1 MAYRSAIARYLV
13 LSYFAS
19 SALPRLLRAAEAEL
33 PPGARV
39 YIGSYGVGGGLSDQI
54 VEAGYRYA
62 PMFHLM
68 PSWYWEQRRLPNE
81 EERALPAARSRSL
94 AGPLPPV
101 PELLRL
107 PSARRVTWGVELG
120 ARFRDE
126 IRAAIRAGFVVDTW
140 QLDEIPAEVARSR
153 GRQWRE
159 FTRGVVRGSLFGR
172 PALGDRARQGFVWWA
187 VTAFSLARL
196 RATPELSAF
205 WRILNRACIG
215 LLGEEYPD
223 FVGDPRAAA
232 RVLAT
237 GQLGLRRGGPVRKA
251 LARKYVAGM
260 TPGYHLLPGLRGNT
274 HGLSRAEVN
283 RWREG
288 YVRARA
294 AAGVSGFAEF
304 DFRSG
309 NNRARVMRDVLHTLA
324 RYL

>member
-1 MAYRSAIARYLV
+1 
-13 LSYFAS
+13 
-19 SALPRLLRAAEAEL
+19 
-33 PPGARV
+33 
-39 YIGSYGVGGGLSDQI
+39 

-68 PSWYWEQRRLPNE
+68 PSWYWERRRVSHDE
-81 EERALPAARSRSL
+81 EPALPARSQSL
-94 AGPLPPV
+94 AGPLPPI

-126 IRAAIRAGFVVDTW
+126 IRAAKRAGVAVNTW
-140 QLDEIPAEVARSR
+140 QLDEIPAEVARSQ
-153 GRQWRE
+153 GRKWRE
-159 FTRGVVRGSLFGR
+159 FTRGVVRGCLFGR
-172 PALGDRARQGFVWWA
+172 PALGDRPRQGFVWWA
-187 VTAFSLARL
+187 VTGFSLPRL
-196 RATPELSAF
+196 RVTPELTAF

-223 FVGDPRAAA
+223 FAGDPRAAA
-232 RVLAT
+232 RTLAS
-237 GQLGLRRGGPVRKA
+237 GQLGLLRGGPVRKA
-251 LARKYVAGM
+251 LGRKYVAGM

-304 DFRSG
+304 DFRAG
-309 NNRARVMRDVLHTLA
+309 NNRARVMQDVLHTLA
-324 RYL
+324 RHL

>member
-1 MAYRSAIARYLV
+1 VGRALGDRIA
-13 LSYFAS
+13 
-19 SALPRLLRAAEAEL
+19 
-33 PPGARV
+33 
-39 YIGSYGVGGGLSDQI
+39 D
-54 VEAGYRYA
+54 AGYLYA

-68 PSWYWEQRRLPNE
+68 PSWYWERRRLSNQDRDELFTVSRP
-81 EERALPAARSRSL
+81 SRSL
-94 AGPLPPV
+94 EGPLPRV
-101 PELLRL
+101 SELLRL

-126 IRAAIRAGFVVDTW
+126 IRAATRGGAVVNTW

-159 FTRGVVRGSLFGR
+159 FTRGVVRGVLYGR
-172 PALGDRARQGFVWWA
+172 PALGDRPRQGLVWWA
-187 VTAFSLARL
+187 VTAFSLPRL
-196 RATPELSAF
+196 RVTPELNAF

-223 FVGDPRAAA
+223 FAGDPRAAA
-232 RVLAT
+232 RVLSS

-251 LARKYVAGM
+251 LGRKYVAGM

-274 HGLSRAEVN
+274 HGLSRTEVN

-294 AAGVSGFAEF
+294 ATGVAGFAEF

-309 NNRARVMRDVLHTLA
+309 NNRARVMQDVLRTLA
-324 RYL
+324 HHM

>member
-1 MAYRSAIARYLV
+1 V
-13 LSYFAS
+13 
-19 SALPRLLRAAEAEL
+19 LPRLLRAAEAEL
-33 PPGARV
+33 PSDARV
-39 YIGSYGVGGGLSDQI
+39 YIGSYGVGRAISDQI

-68 PSWYWEQRRLPNE
+68 PSWYWERRRLSNE
-81 EERALPAARSRSL
+81 EEQALPAQSRSL
-94 AGPLPPV
+94 AGPLPRI

-126 IRAAIRAGFVVDTW
+126 MRTAIRAGVVVDTW
-140 QLDEIPAEVARSR
+140 QLDEIPAEVARSQ
-153 GRQWRE
+153 GRKWRE
-159 FTRGVVRGSLFGR
+159 FTRGVVRGSLYGR
-172 PALGDRARQGFVWWA
+172 PRLGDRPRQGLVWWA
-187 VTAFSLARL
+187 VTAFSLPRL
-196 RATPELSAF
+196 RVTPELNAF
-205 WRILNRACIG
+205 WRILNRASIG

-223 FVGDPRAAA
+223 FAGDPRAAA
-232 RVLAT
+232 RVYGA
-237 GQLGLRRGGPVRKA
+237 GQRRLLQGGPVRKA
-251 LARKYVAGM
+251 LGRKYVAGM

-288 YVRARA
+288 YVRARV

>member
-33 PPGARV
+33 PPHARV
-39 YIGSYGVGGGLSDQI
+39 YIGSYGVGPGLSDQI

-68 PSWYWEQRRLPNE
+68 PSWYWERRRLSNE
-81 EERALPAARSRSL
+81 EEGALPAARSRSL
-94 AGPLPPV
+94 AGSLPPI
-101 PELLRL
+101 PQLLRL

-126 IRAAIRAGFVVDTW
+126 IRAAIRAGVVVDTW
-140 QLDEIPAEVARSR
+140 QLDEIPAEVARSQ
-153 GRQWRE
+153 GTKWRE

-172 PALGDRARQGFVWWA
+172 PALGDRPRQGLVWWA
-187 VTAFSLARL
+187 VTAFSLPRL
-196 RATPELSAF
+196 RVTPELNAW
-205 WRILNRACIG
+205 WRILNRASIG
-215 LLGEEYPD
+215 LLGEEYPA

-232 RVLAT
+232 RTLST
-237 GQLGLRRGGPVRKA
+237 GQLGLLRGGPVRKA
-251 LARKYVAGM
+251 LGRKYVAGM

-274 HGLSRAEVN
+274 HHRSRAAVN

-288 YVRARA
+288 YVRTRV

-304 DFRSG
+304 DFRAG
-309 NNRARVMRDVLHTLA
+309 NNRARVMRDVFHTLA
-324 RYL
+324 HYL

>member
-1 MAYRSAIARYLV
+1 V
-13 LSYFAS
+13 
-19 SALPRLLRAAEAEL
+19 LPRLLRAAEAEL
-33 PPGARV
+33 PRDARV
-39 YIGSYGVGGGLSDQI
+39 YIGSYGVGRALSDQI

-68 PSWYWEQRRLPNE
+68 PSSYWERRRLSNQE
-81 EERALPAARSRSL
+81 EQALPARSRSL
-94 AGPLPPV
+94 AGPLPRI

-126 IRAAIRAGFVVDTW
+126 MRAAIQAGVVVDTW
-140 QLDEIPAEVARSR
+140 QLDEIPAEVARR
-153 GRQWRE
+153 GRPRQWRE
-159 FTRGVVRGSLFGR
+159 FTRGVIRGSLFGR
-172 PALGDRARQGFVWWA
+172 PALGDRPRQGLVWLA
-187 VTAFSLARL
+187 VTAFSLPRY
-196 RATPELSAF
+196 RITPELSAF
-205 WRILNRACIG
+205 WRILNRASIG

-223 FVGDPRAAA
+223 FAGDPRAAA
-232 RVLAT
+232 RVYSA
-237 GQLGLRRGGPVRKA
+237 GQRGLRQGGPVRRA
-251 LARKYVAGM
+251 LGRKYVAGM

-274 HGLSRAEVN
+274 HGLSRTEVN

-288 YVRARA
+288 YVGARV